1 MKYKKKPV
9 IIDAFQWT
17 GRPEQEDDPE
27 WILNAIN
34 TGDAWF
40 ENPGTDN
47 VKLMIR
53 TLEGTHEA
61 TVGDYIIRGIKG
73 EIYPCKPDI
82 FLATYEP
89 VVS

>member
-17 GRPEQEDDPE
+17 GGPEQEDDPE

-34 TGDAWF
+34 IGAAWF

-53 TLEGTHEA
+53 TLEGIHEA

-89 VVS
+89 VVH

>member
-1 MKYKKKPV
+1 
-9 IIDAFQWT
+9 
-17 GRPEQEDDPE
+17 
-27 WILNAIN
+27 
-34 TGDAWF
+34 
-40 ENPGTDN
+40 
-47 VKLMIR
+47 MIR
-53 TLEGTHEA
+53 TLEGIHEA

>member
-1 MKYKKKPV
+1 MKYKKKPI

-17 GRPEQEDDPE
+17 GGPEQEDDPE

-47 VKLMIR
+47 VNL
-53 TLEGTHEA
+53 
-61 TVGDYIIRGIKG
+61 
-73 EIYPCKPDI
+73 
-82 FLATYEP
+82 
-89 VVS
+89 

>member
-17 GRPEQEDDPE
+17 GGPEQEDDPE

-34 TGDAWF
+34 TGDVWF

-53 TLEGTHEA
+53 TLEGIHEA

-89 VVS
+89 VVH